1 MWTICQDIPHPEFH
15 SLHLWKLNCW
25 ECLLRSH
32 IPWQSMVLAECQCRQ
47 LPLSYQRSTQ
57 LFKVLSA
64 QCQNFLMNIHPSI
77 RFLQQ
82 AYIEKIY
89 LIPFWN
95 MQVLNKLL
103 FYLNVLDLHR
113 NGLSVNSG
121 YTVFYKITFLHSG
134 KMINMCYMLQWLWC
148 AKSNFS
154 RGIKQKGIT
163 IPKHVLLE
171 T

>member
-1 MWTICQDIPHPEFH
+1 
-15 SLHLWKLNCW
+15 
-25 ECLLRSH
+25 
-32 IPWQSMVLAECQCRQ
+32 
-47 LPLSYQRSTQ
+47 
-57 LFKVLSA
+57 
-64 QCQNFLMNIHPSI
+64 MNIHPSI

-121 YTVFYKITFLHSG
+121 YTDYIFAFWK
-134 KMINMCYMLQWLWC
+134 NDQ
-148 AKSNFS
+148 
-154 RGIKQKGIT
+154 
-163 IPKHVLLE
+163 HVLHVAMIMVCQI
-171 T
+171 